1 MQRNIVALTVLVG
14 LAVGLFAFNAG
25 ADTGERGASLEQRV
39 NVLEA
44 SADRQRRA
52 IASLRDDNQRQ
63 EKLITKLLRFRTD
76 ANRRLDRLDRHT
88 ARLDNQGVYG
98 GPIDNGQVQLGGNPA
113 DCSGEIAE
121 WNAAG
126 TSLGCV
132 PPTP

>member
-1 MQRNIVALTVLVG
+1 M
-14 LAVGLFAFNAG
+14 
-25 ADTGERGASLEQRV
+25 

-52 IASLRDDNQRQ
+52 IASLRDEIQRQQKQIATLLKFRTNANQR
-63 EKLITKLLRFRTD
+63 LDAIDRRTM
-76 ANRRLDRLDRHT
+76 
-88 ARLDNQGVYG
+88 RLDNRGVYG
-98 GPIDNGQVQLGGNPA
+98 GPVDNGQVQLGDNPA
-113 DCSGEIAE
+113 QCNGEIVE